1 MMYSYFVL
9 SGVIK
14 RVIMPSFGKMVA
26 QESTLEGEFRT
37 AHQRLITNSEEIA
50 FYDGSARG
58 APSVCSLAIR

>member
-37 AHQRLITNSEEIA
+37 CQPAPHHQL
-50 FYDGSARG
+50 
-58 APSVCSLAIR
+58 